1 MPFLTLPPP
10 FPLQA
15 VKEWQ
20 ERIESSQGDVWRV
33 LKDEREEKELRKAE
47 MEATKMQ
54 VRKTNRAAVIRV
66 RNTAGQGCQ
75 GQHPAFSLRCRSSKA
90 KQHSVALRG
99 CQALV

>member
-1 MPFLTLPPP
+1 MLPSFL
-10 FPLQA
+10 LQA

-54 VRKTNRAAVIRV
+54 VRKTNRAIFIRV
-66 RNTAGQGCQ
+66 SNTKRARVSGKM
-75 GQHPAFSLRCRSSKA
+75 HPAFSLRCRSSKA
-90 KQHSVALRG
+90 KRHSVALRG